1 MNLLYMKAHFGWTK
15 MIQFCK
21 KCKNNNKMFLG
32 CFPTAFI
39 DDPSLKK
46 LNASRKGLRAHVVM
60 IHRRSVQ
67 RSLHLQR
74 NTYIHTNIH
83 RHKHT
88 HFKIIFSKII
98 NLASLSDDPGHRYIK
113 ELKSRCVPM
122 FLQTKNKR

>member
-1 MNLLYMKAHFGWTK
+1 MCHSQHHNLPIYMNAHFRWTK
-15 MIQFCK
+15 TIHFCE
-21 KCKNNNKMFLG
+21 KCKNNNKKFLG

-74 NTYIHTNIH
+74 NTYNHTNIRTYTLKRSLSCVHERVCKEIHTNIQTH
-83 RHKHT
+83 MLKKH
-88 HFKIIFSKII
+88 HS
-98 NLASLSDDPGHRYIK
+98 
-113 ELKSRCVPM
+113 
-122 FLQTKNKR
+122 

>member
-1 MNLLYMKAHFGWTK
+1 MDQNDLVLQKV
-15 MIQFCK
+15 QEQQQ
-21 KCKNNNKMFLG
+21 NVLG

-74 NTYIHTNIH
+74 NTYNRTNIRTYTLKRSLSCVHERVCIEIHTNIQTQMLK
-83 RHKHT
+83 KH
-88 HFKIIFSKII
+88 HSI
-98 NLASLSDDPGHRYIK
+98 
-113 ELKSRCVPM
+113 
-122 FLQTKNKR
+122 